1 MADAKIL
8 LSAEDRSA
16 SVINAAIG
24 RLGNLQSASNLAGQ
38 AMGRLGVALSVG
50 AMVAWLRATIDGID
64 ALNDLKDATGSSI
77 ENISALQDVATR
89 TGTSFDTVSSS
100 LVKFN
105 AALKDAKPGSDAE
118 AAFQAL
124 GLSVRELQTLDPAQA
139 LLKTAQALATF
150 ADDGNKARLTQELFG
165 KSLRE
170 VAPFLKDLA
179 DKGQLVATVT
189 TQQAEEA
196 ERFNKALFELKANA
210 DNAGRALA
218 SNFVTG
224 INAAA
229 KAYRESGLVEAFTTL
244 FNGSAENRSNRQFVQ
259 DADTQLMLEQR
270 IEKAKADGYKEDD
283 RGLKIL
289 RAQLATVKAR
299 LATQLED
306 RNGSSDTF
314 AETESLRRRYGPR
327 SLPAIVPGRKP
338 STGGAAKD
346 TDPTPERTT
355 ALETYR
361 RAIEQA
367 QGITSKASAS
377 TDGLNESQRLL
388 RDYLQSNAFALL
400 QKVNPAINAFAVAQ
414 LVAASDAEDMAAAQE
429 KGRAAVTAATKDYA
443 QWLDT
448 LQLGSRSAQDQIQA
462 LQDEAAATRLAAQ
475 ERISLEEATQR
486 VAIARLQ
493 EKQVEMMGNPDAVL
507 ALQKEIDLR
516 RQLLPLITGKNQQSR
531 LNDLL
536 GNTSGAKLERDRAD
550 MALLAEAFNKGLRGE
565 AGGISEQ
572 QYLEAVA
579 ARLDLT
585 NDKLKEGRSL
595 ADDLGLSFSSAF
607 EDAIAG
613 GKDFSQVL
621 LGLEQDIIRIVARKL
636 ITEPVGNFIT
646 STLLATLSFAGG
658 GYTGSGPRSGGLD
671 GQGGFMAMVHPQET
685 IIDHRSSSPASS
697 APAVSV
703 VQNFTVGDVA
713 SVSLVRDAVANSERR
728 IAATLNRSLSYGGA
742 IA

>member
-24 RLGNLQSASNLAGQ
+24 RLGNLESASNLASQ

-50 AMVAWLRATIDGID
+50 AMVAWLRATVDGID

-189 TQQAEEA
+189 TQQADEA
-196 ERFNKALFELKANA
+196 ERFNKALSELKANA

-218 SNFVTG
+218 SDFVTG

-229 KAYRESGLVEAFTTL
+229 KAYRESGLIDAVKTL
-244 FNGSAENRSNRQFVQ
+244 FGGTPEFQDNRQFVE

-299 LATQLED
+299 LATQLEE
-306 RNGSSDTF
+306 RNGSSDTV

-327 SLPAIVPGRKP
+327 SLPAVVTGRKP
-338 STGGAAKD
+338 STGGTVKD
-346 TDPTPERTT
+346 SDPTPERTA
-355 ALETYR
+355 ALETFR
-361 RAIEQA
+361 RAIEKA
-367 QGITSKASAS
+367 QDITSKSSAS
-377 TDGLNESQRLL
+377 TDGLNESQRQL

-400 QKVNPAINAFAVAQ
+400 NELNPAINAFAVAQ
-414 LVAASDAEDMAAAQE
+414 LVAASDAEDLAEAQK
-429 KGRAAVTAATKDYA
+429 KGRAVVAEAANDYT

-448 LQLGSRSAQDQIQA
+448 LQRGSRAAEDQIAA
-462 LQDEAAATRLAAQ
+462 LQDEASASQLAAQ
-475 ERISLEEATQR
+475 AQISLEEATQR

-493 EKQVEMMGNPDAVL
+493 EKQVEMMGDESAVI
-507 ALQKEIDLR
+507 ALQKELDLR
-516 RQLLPLITGKNQQSR
+516 RQLLPLINGKDERSR
-531 LNDLL
+531 LSSML
-536 GNTSGAKLERDRAD
+536 GNTTGAKLERDRAD

-565 AGGISEQ
+565 DGGISEQ

-621 LGLEQDIIRIVARKL
+621 KGLEQDIIRIVARKL

-646 STLLATLSFAGG
+646 STLATLSFAGG
-658 GYTGSGPRSGGLD
+658 GYTGDGARSGGLD
-671 GQGGFMAMVHPQET
+671 GQGGFMALVHPQET
-685 IIDHRSSSPASS
+685 IIDHRSASGSTSS

-713 SVSLVRDAVANSERR
+713 SISLVRDAVANSERR
-728 IAATLNRSLSYGGA
+728 IAASLSRSMSYGGA
-742 IA
+742 IG